1 MYDNPSQ
8 VRNLRINLSVSEG
21 EYLAVKGMAMLNSM
35 QMTALWRDLAIQK
48 VREIH
53 EAHLA
58 ACGDKKRATDA

>member
-1 MYDNPSQ
+1 MYDNPTQ

-58 ACGDKKRATDA
+58 LIGGEKRATDA